1 MRDSEQTI
9 DESSIPLLN
18 EVVDPQELALHP
30 STQDSV
36 KQRGMDQKTLL
47 EVLRDG
53 ITAQL
58 NHDLRPIIATAVAI
72 AVDQVTEQTRKLLLE
87 ELNDAL
93 EARLRQLIM
102 DEVAKEMKKIR
113 P

>member
-1 MRDSEQTI
+1 MPDPEQTI
-9 DESSIPLLN
+9 NDSSIPLLD
-18 EVVDPQELALHP
+18 EVVDPQELAPRASH
-30 STQDSV
+30 QDGAR
-36 KQRGMDQKTLL
+36 QRGMDQKTLL
-47 EVLRDG
+47 EVLREG

-93 EARLRQLIM
+93 EARLRQLIEE
-102 DEVAKEMKKIR
+102 EVTREMKKHR
-113 P
+113 S

>member
-1 MRDSEQTI
+1 METAISLTVNGAQRD
-9 DESSIPLLN
+9 LR
-18 EVVDPQELALHP
+18 VDPSRP
-30 STQDSV
+30 
-36 KQRGMDQKTLL
+36 LL
-47 EVLRDG
+47 EVLREG

-93 EARLRQLIM
+93 EARLRQLIEE
-102 DEVAKEMKKIR
+102 EVTREMKKHR
-113 P
+113 S

>member
-1 MRDSEQTI
+1 MRDSEETI
-9 DESSIPLLN
+9 NDSSVPLLD

-30 STQDSV
+30 SHQDRV
-36 KQRGMDQKTLL
+36 EPRGMEQKTLL
-47 EVLRDG
+47 EVLREG

-72 AVDQVTEQTRKLLLE
+72 AVDQVTEHTRKLLLE

-93 EARLRQLIM
+93 ETRLRQLIM
-102 DEVAKEMKKIR
+102 DEVAKELKKLR
-113 P
+113 T